1 MSLLPP
7 PLEIIGKIVSR
18 HGFKGDVVVDWYI
31 EDIEIN
37 KGDFL
42 FVLIDEK
49 GVPFSI
55 EEIKGENNILH
66 LNYINTEEEASKVLG
81 CEIGIEGELIE
92 EVEGDW
98 INFQVYDKDNL
109 IGTLIRWEEYPQQ
122 TMLIIEN
129 QDSEEILIPYVEDWL
144 IEVSEISQV
153 IRLKLPEGLVE

>member
-31 EDIEIN
+31 DNIEIN

-42 FVLIDEK
+42 FIVIDEK

-55 EEIKGENNILH
+55 EEIKGENNIIH
-66 LNYINTEEEASKVLG
+66 LEYINSEQDASKILG
-81 CEIGIEGELIE
+81 CEIGIEGELLE

-98 INFQVYDKDNL
+98 INFQVFNGTHL

-129 QDSEEILIPYVEDWL
+129 QNSEEILIPYVEDWL
-144 IEVSEISQV
+144 IDVSEKSQV
-153 IRLKLPEGLVE
+153 IRLNLPEGLVE